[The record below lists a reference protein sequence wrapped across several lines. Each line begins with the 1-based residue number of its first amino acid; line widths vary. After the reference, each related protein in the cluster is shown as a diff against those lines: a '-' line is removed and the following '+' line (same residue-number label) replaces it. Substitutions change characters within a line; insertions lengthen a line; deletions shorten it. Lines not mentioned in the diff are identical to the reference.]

1 MPDLSGNEKKRVD
14 KKTTNEMVVLKKQKW
29 VAAATDQ
36 SKNMNV
42 LEKSFEAGF
51 SFQ

>member
-1 MPDLSGNEKKRVD
+1 MPDLSGNEKKELIR
-14 KKTTNEMVVLKKQKW
+14 KFTNEMVCLKKQKW
-29 VAAATDQ
+29 VAAATTQ

-51 SFQ
+51 PFQ

>member
-1 MPDLSGNEKKRVD
+1 
-14 KKTTNEMVVLKKQKW
+14 MVGFKKQKW

-42 LEKSFEAGF
+42 LEKSFEAGLF
-51 SFQ
+51 RFNR